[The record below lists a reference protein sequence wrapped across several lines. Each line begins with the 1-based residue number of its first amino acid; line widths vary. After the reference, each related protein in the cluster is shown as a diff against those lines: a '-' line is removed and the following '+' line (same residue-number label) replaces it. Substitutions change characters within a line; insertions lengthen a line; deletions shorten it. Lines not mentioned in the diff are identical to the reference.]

1 MTKTS
6 VNERL
11 WSFLDQ
17 LAFVHKNKAQVFHNG
32 FNRAENDL
40 DFKVN
45 AQVHK
50 KQVDTK
56 FFHIIRIAMVWHLK
70 K

>member
-11 WSFLDQ
+11 GSFLDQ
-17 LAFVHKNKAQVFHNG
+17 LAFVHKNKAQVFHKG

-45 AQVHK
+45 AQAHK
-50 KQVDTK
+50 KRVDTK
-56 FFHIIRIAMVWHLK
+56 FFHIIRIAMV
-70 K
+70 